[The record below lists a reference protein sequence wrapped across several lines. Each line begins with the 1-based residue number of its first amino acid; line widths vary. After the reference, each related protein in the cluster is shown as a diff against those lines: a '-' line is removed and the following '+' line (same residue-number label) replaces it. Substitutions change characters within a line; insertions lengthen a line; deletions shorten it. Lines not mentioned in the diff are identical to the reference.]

1 MCMVK
6 NEINFRDIARILVV
20 MSLVMNVEI
29 FLDYWYDADKNRVL

>member
-1 MCMVK
+1 MVK